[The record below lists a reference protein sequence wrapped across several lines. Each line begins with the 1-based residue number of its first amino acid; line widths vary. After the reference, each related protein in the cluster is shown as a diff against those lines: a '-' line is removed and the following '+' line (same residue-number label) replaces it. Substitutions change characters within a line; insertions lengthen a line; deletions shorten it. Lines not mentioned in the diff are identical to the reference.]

1 MLEYSVSY
9 YLGDMYH
16 SYLVDAG
23 NEFEATEKVL
33 SRIPKTSQYLFRGL
47 KIERFFREWN

>member
-9 YLGDMYH
+9 YLGDMCH

-33 SRIPKTSQYLFRGL
+33 SRIPKTSQYLFNGL
-47 KIERFFREWN
+47 KIERFSREWN

>member
-9 YLGDMYH
+9 YLG
-16 SYLVDAG
+16 DAG